1 VTLVPIYWPV
11 LELGRSNSNDDS
23 GGAQQRCE
31 WCNVTVTKLERH
43 GCGGGG
49 NPPTIGGAHEGIAVD
64 GRLPPQWEEVEQAPT
79 AARVQE
85 DATWRVARS

>member
-1 VTLVPIYWPV
+1 VQRDGDQVREAWL
-11 LELGRSNSNDDS
+11 SS
-23 GGAQQRCE
+23 GGD
-31 WCNVTVTKLERH
+31 
-43 GCGGGG
+43 G